1 MGCEC
6 SEGTVDKKEEVLSIQ
21 DPAYNSEKP
30 GHGRQNSQLSAKNSI
45 VASQTPKNRLF
56 GVDQDKYKS
65 VTSSFAATGQNLYFA
80 SNDAE
85 RTIVE
90 VSGATGKERQFKT
103 NLTQPG
109 TSSEWV
115 TVQVGQ
121 DLFQARAQ
129 DSRWIRQASKFQKS
143 ERAEPMDSDRKLFA
157 MANVENKCIIVSG
170 GIKSDG
176 FSAKALELV
185 ERYNIVTDSWET
197 LPSLKRA
204 RQAHA
209 SVSLG
214 DTVYVFCGAN
224 SDSEP
229 MCSVE
234 YLLNA
239 SGPIDQLDQWQQIP
253 IL

>member
-1 MGCEC
+1 
-6 SEGTVDKKEEVLSIQ
+6 
-21 DPAYNSEKP
+21 
-30 GHGRQNSQLSAKNSI
+30 
-45 VASQTPKNRLF
+45 
-56 GVDQDKYKS
+56 
-65 VTSSFAATGQNLYFA
+65 
-80 SNDAE
+80 
-85 RTIVE
+85 
-90 VSGATGKERQFKT
+90 
-103 NLTQPG
+103 
-109 TSSEWV
+109 
-115 TVQVGQ
+115 
-121 DLFQARAQ
+121 
-129 DSRWIRQASKFQKS
+129 
-143 ERAEPMDSDRKLFA
+143 MDSDRKLFA